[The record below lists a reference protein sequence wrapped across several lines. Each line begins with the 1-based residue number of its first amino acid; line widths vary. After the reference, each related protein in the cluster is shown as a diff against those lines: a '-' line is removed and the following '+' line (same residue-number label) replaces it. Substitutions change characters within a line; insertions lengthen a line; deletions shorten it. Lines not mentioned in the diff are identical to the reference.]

1 MIRNEE
7 KMGGADIMSSE
18 AEQTIVNSETEEK
31 GDTIT
36 TEEQTFRPGH
46 RNKGKSY
53 MQSQDLPL

>member
-1 MIRNEE
+1 
-7 KMGGADIMSSE
+7 MSSE